1 MTTMPPI
8 VDQALA
14 LARQLPPRERVR
26 LIALIAQDIAAGP
39 SLAILTN
46 WPPVGVT
53 AQFPTVSLD
62 SISLL
67 RGGTW
72 DAELPLRREDL
83 YDDRGRA

>member
-1 MTTMPPI
+1 LTTII

-14 LARQLPPRERVR
+14 LVRQLPPRERVR
-26 LIALIAQDIAAGP
+26 LIALIAQDIAAEPP
-39 SLAILTN
+39 SALLMN

-53 AQFPTVSLD
+53 VQFPTVSRE

-72 DAELPLRREDL
+72 DADLPLRREEL